1 MHQSPFS
8 DDLKERECFP
18 DKGVSRLEMYVGVK
32 LFRALEVN
40 IAFLYNSRL
49 GTENRPS
56 VSNIS
61 LEGVM
66 KSAFNII
73 RAARFCNLESRSIF
87 ELDKFP
93 RYCI

>member
-1 MHQSPFS
+1 MQEYRF
-8 DDLKERECFP
+8 
-18 DKGVSRLEMYVGVK
+18 VVG
-32 LFRALEVN
+32 
-40 IAFLYNSRL
+40 
-49 GTENRPS
+49 TDTRPS

-73 RAARFCNLESRSIF
+73 RAARFCNLECRSIF

-93 RYCI
+93 RYCTHNQVEVQ